1 MKVELSCLKNLNN
14 FAKDVSINMKFSV
27 HENINDSN
35 KVFKYYFYNL
45 TDLYNYLSSNPKV
58 NSSVFK
64 ELSSEEGSREFAGEP
79 LIKAIEYLK
88 GGYKINF
95 DKFDIAVGELKKIGY
110 EDTNDVNFERALHG
124 GVYLSPLVA
133 AGVPDCMIRYAI
145 DTEPKKVT
153 IYFQLCSPNFTSES
167 QIFNRGVA
175 TLNLIQLLEEKGYIV
190 EFKAFDL
197 SRYLREYVDITVNLK
212 HIDERLNISKCYY
225 PLISKEFS
233 RRLLFRVLE
242 CAPVSIGWGS
252 GYGEAMDESEIRK
265 FYKLDKNDL
274 VISSPDD
281 LGIMGKNTLEDTL
294 NLFRGL
300 GLENEFDLDNFESK
314 IKTKKL

>member
-1 MKVELSCLKNLNN
+1 MRVELNCLKNLNN
-14 FAKDVSINMKFSV
+14 LVKGVSINMKFSV
-27 HENINDSN
+27 NENNIG
-35 KVFKYYFYNL
+35 KIFKYYFSNL
-45 TDLYNYLSSNPKV
+45 TDLYSYLNSNPKV
-58 NSSVFK
+58 NSAVFK
-64 ELSSEEGSREFAGEP
+64 DLTSEEGSIEFAGES
-79 LIKAIEYLK
+79 LKKAVEYLK

-95 DKFDIAVGELKKIGY
+95 DKFDIAVNELRKIGT
-110 EDTNDVNFERALHG
+110 EDTNDVIFERALHG

-145 DTEPKKVT
+145 DTEPKKIT
-153 IYFQLCSPNFTSES
+153 IYFQLACPNYTSTQ

-197 SRYLREYVDITVNLK
+197 SRYLNEYVDITVNLK

-242 CAPVSIGWGS
+242 CAPVSKGWENS
-252 GYGEAMDESEIRK
+252 YGEAVDESEIRN
-265 FYKLDKNDL
+265 FYKLDKKDL
-274 VISSPDD
+274 VISNPDD
-281 LGIMGKNTLEDTL
+281 LEIIGGDVQMDTL
-294 NLFRGL
+294 TLFRKL
-300 GLENEFDLDNFESK
+300 GLESEFDLDKFEKK